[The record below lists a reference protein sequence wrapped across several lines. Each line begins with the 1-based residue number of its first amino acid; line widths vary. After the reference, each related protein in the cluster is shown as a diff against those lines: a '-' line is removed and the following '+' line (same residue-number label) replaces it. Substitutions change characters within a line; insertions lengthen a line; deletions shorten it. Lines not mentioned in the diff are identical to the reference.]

1 MGTVERFEDL
11 RVWNEAK
18 SLAGLVY
25 KTFRQ
30 SRDFGFKDQI
40 QRASVSIMNN
50 IAEGF
55 ERGSDTDFIR
65 FLYIAKSSAGELRS
79 MLYLAKELE
88 YVDPKTADD
97 LLKHAMLISGSLSNF
112 IRYLKNNNLSK
123 PPKTIK
129 PKKPS

>member
-25 KTFRQ
+25 RTFRP

-123 PPKTIK
+123 PPKTVK

>member
-1 MGTVERFEDL
+1 
-11 RVWNEAK
+11 
-18 SLAGLVY
+18 
-25 KTFRQ
+25 
-30 SRDFGFKDQI
+30 
-40 QRASVSIMNN
+40 MNN

-123 PPKTIK
+123 PPKTVK